1 LERGYTYN
9 GNHRVKQGG
18 TTLIYHVTLAFTE
31 YEYYRVEADSE
42 EEAKEKVL
50 ENAVEA
56 YNWDQSLQGIEVEP
70 VN

>member
-1 LERGYTYN
+1 
-9 GNHRVKQGG
+9 
-18 TTLIYHVTLAFTE
+18 LIYHVTLAFTE

>member
-1 LERGYTYN
+1 MLYHVE
-9 GNHRVKQGG
+9 
-18 TTLIYHVTLAFTE
+18 LIYETN
-31 YEYYRVEADSE
+31 EYYRVEATSE
-42 EEAKEKVL
+42 EDAKEKVL